1 MKETTTGNKIKQKLS
16 LPLPQPNNIILEV
29 LTHKTTVMAA
39 RRELP
44 IKHEPV
50 EEQTAPAAATTA
62 DPKAGV
68 AALVVTGITR

>member
-1 MKETTTGNKIKQKLS
+1 MHLLQS
-16 LPLPQPNNIILEV
+16 NNIILV
-29 LTHKTTVMAA
+29 VQTHKMTETAA
-39 RRELP
+39 RLELP

-50 EEQTAPAAATTA
+50 EEQTAPAAAITA